1 MAQSGQ
7 LRRMRPNSIRYTQ
20 DSIGSRF
27 TDGRYLSDV
36 FEQLLNRR
44 ISVEELWLIE
54 VVEERF
60 LHWALSG
67 NRRLYLYQK
76 LENLG
81 QVGTIPV
88 RELSLSDYL
97 VRQRFAERRTTT
109 SDGIMIKM
117 RQPEADLNINRAI
130 YRWRSSSTIG
140 HRHRDGD
147 NEWRSFLCVA
157 IILFL
162 FLLLAMFVMYH
173 SAK

>member
-1 MAQSGQ
+1 MAQ
-7 LRRMRPNSIRYTQ
+7 RRMRPSDILYTQ
-20 DSIGSRF
+20 DSIGGRF

-44 ISVEELWLIE
+44 ISVEELGVIE
-54 VVEERF
+54 IVEESF
-60 LHWALSG
+60 LYWALTG

-81 QVGTIPV
+81 QVSTIPV
-88 RELSLSDYL
+88 RELSLSDFW
-97 VRQRFAERRTTT
+97 VRQRLAERKTTT

-130 YRWRSSSTIG
+130 DRLRSSSTIG